1 VIRFKEYLN
10 EMRRGSSLSDLLFM
24 PSITEYDR
32 MMIPIS
38 SSMYKRIWPD
48 TLRAT
53 VFHTTDAD
61 GVYRMPKLEGKK
73 KQISAFFS
81 MFARYMEIGVATQGG
96 VHSVLEMDA
105 DVLLSASGD
114 IMSHMDR
121 VGRRYTTIRD
131 LEETSRFTDFGK
143 VKRDIEKMF
152 SALVPKYLTRGEF
165 QDYSTIFQIWHQA
178 KRKVDSKTMRLI
190 IKDYLDGME
199 SVIKKNIKTFSSA
212 MLSYAKKRETE
223 TSWDEQVVNNFKV
236 KTAHF
241 FKLPVPVRLQKEPAS
256 VEDHS
261 LYPEQEELIAFAKS
275 QGWKT
280 KMWDAAIE
288 LEIYTREVAKKELGK

>member
-1 VIRFKEYLN
+1 MIRFKEYLN
-10 EMRRGSSLSDLLFM
+10 EMRRGSSLSDLLFI
-24 PSITEYDR
+24 PSIKDYNKL
-32 MMIPIS
+32 MIPIS
-38 SSMYKRIWPD
+38 SSMYKRIWPE

-81 MFARYMEIGVATQGG
+81 MQSRYMEIGVATQGG

-121 VGRRYTTIRD
+121 VGRRYTSISD
-131 LEETSRFTDFGK
+131 LQETSRFTDFKK
-143 VKRDIEKMF
+143 VEKDLETMF
-152 SALVPKYLTRGEF
+152 TKLVNKYLERDKF
-165 QDYSTIFQIWHQA
+165 QSTLDDFGLWHMA
-178 KRKVDSKTMRLI
+178 KRKVDSKTMSLI
-190 IKDYLDGME
+190 IKDYMDGME
-199 SVIKKNIKTFSSA
+199 NVIKKNIKTFSSA

-241 FKLPVPVRLQKEPAS
+241 FKLKLKDGEN
-256 VEDHS
+256 S
-261 LYPEQEELIAFAKS
+261 LTPEQDELMQFSKS
-275 QGWKT
+275 QGGKVKVWDTPTDLETYT
-280 KMWDAAIE
+280 K
-288 LEIYTREVAKKELGK
+288 EVAKKELGK

>member
-1 VIRFKEYLN
+1 
-10 EMRRGSSLSDLLFM
+10 MRRGSSLSDLLFI
-24 PSITEYDR
+24 PSIKDYNKL
-32 MMIPIS
+32 MIPIS
-38 SSMYKRIWPD
+38 SSMYKRIWPE

-121 VGRRYTTIRD
+121 VGRRYTSISD
-131 LEETSRFTDFGK
+131 LQETSRFTDFKK
-143 VKRDIEKMF
+143 VEKDLETMF
-152 SALVPKYLTRGEF
+152 TKLVNKYLERDKF
-165 QDYSTIFQIWHQA
+165 QSTLDDFGLWHMA
-178 KRKVDSKTMRLI
+178 KRKVDGKTMSLI
-190 IKDYLDGME
+190 IKDYLDGVE

-241 FKLPVPVRLQKEPAS
+241 FKLKLKDGEN
-256 VEDHS
+256 S
-261 LYPEQEELIAFAKS
+261 LTPEQDELMQFSKS
-275 QGWKT
+275 QGWKV
-280 KMWDAAIE
+280 KMWDAPIE
-288 LEIYTREVAKKELGK
+288 LEVYTREVAKKELGK

>member
-1 VIRFKEYLN
+1 
-10 EMRRGSSLSDLLFM
+10 MRGGSSLSDLLFI
-24 PSITEYDR
+24 PSIKDYNKL
-32 MMIPIS
+32 MIPIS
-38 SSMYKRIWPD
+38 SSMYKRIWPE

-121 VGRRYTTIRD
+121 VGRRYTSISD
-131 LEETSRFTDFGK
+131 LQETSRFTDFKK
-143 VKRDIEKMF
+143 VEKDLETMF
-152 SALVPKYLTRGEF
+152 TKLVNKYLERDKF
-165 QDYSTIFQIWHQA
+165 QSTLDDFGLWHMA

-241 FKLPVPVRLQKEPAS
+241 FKLKLKDGEN
-256 VEDHS
+256 S
-261 LYPEQEELIAFAKS
+261 LTSEQDELIVFAKS
-275 QGWKT
+275 QGWKV
-280 KMWDAAIE
+280 KMWDAPIE
-288 LEIYTREVAKKELGK
+288 LEVYTREVAKKELGK

>member
-1 VIRFKEYLN
+1 MKTFKQYLN
-10 EMRRGSSLSDLLFM
+10 EMRGGSSLSDLLFL
-24 PSITEYDR
+24 PTITEYDR
-32 MMIPIS
+32 LMIPIS
-38 SSMYKRIWPD
+38 TSMYKRIWPD

-53 VFHTTDAD
+53 VFHTTDVD
-61 GVYRMPKLEGKK
+61 GVHRMPKLEGKK

-114 IMSHMDR
+114 IMSHIDR
-121 VGRRYTTIRD
+121 VGRRYTSIAD
-131 LEETSRFTDFGK
+131 LQETSRWTDFKK
-143 VKRDIEKMF
+143 VEKDLETMF
-152 SALVPKYLTRGEF
+152 KKLVNKYLERDKFQSSLDEF
-165 QDYSTIFQIWHQA
+165 GLWHMA
-178 KRKVDSKTMRLI
+178 KRKVDGKTMRLI
-190 IKDYLDGME
+190 IKDYLDGVE

-241 FKLPVPVRLQKEPAS
+241 FKLKLKDGEN
-256 VEDHS
+256 S
-261 LYPEQEELIAFAKS
+261 LTSEQDELIVFAKS
-275 QGWKT
+275 QGWKV
-280 KMWDAAIE
+280 KMWDAPIE
-288 LEIYTREVAKKELGK
+288 LEAYTREVAKKELGK